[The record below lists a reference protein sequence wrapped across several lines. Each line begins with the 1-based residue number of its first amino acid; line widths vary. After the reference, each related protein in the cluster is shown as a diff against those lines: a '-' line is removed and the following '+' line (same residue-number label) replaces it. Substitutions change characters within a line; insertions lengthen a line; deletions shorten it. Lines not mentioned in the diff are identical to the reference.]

1 MLEKRK
7 GHYMATILDV
17 ARKAGVSQGTA
28 SNVLNGKGNVS
39 SEKIHAVEEAA
50 RELGYT
56 INERAKMLRKGSGN
70 VICVI
75 VPTIEFKQYR
85 ELYHSIKFYAEQ
97 QGVSTELLIS
107 NDNAETELELV
118 QHAQSIM
125 ALGVA
130 AISCLKQYE
139 NPYKTNKLKKVCF
152 IERKPLFNADYYGFD
167 YAKAG
172 MDMAETVLGKSY
184 QNILV
189 VTGREHF
196 SNEQD
201 YLQGFRAAVEQ
212 KINSAVNIEYIK
224 TDRLR
229 ISHMVLDVISSG
241 RIPECIVISNAGYAD
256 IVRELVKT
264 FVPNQDIDIYSIST
278 IKSLPDHES
287 ISYELNYPR
296 LGKEVAEKLIKSA
309 KGTFIKEQHI
319 FENDGIREW
328 CAAKKKQDEGKVLK
342 ILALEGPEAM
352 IIQGLARLY
361 TEKTGI
367 HVKVAIF
374 SYEDIY
380 TQFLNAEVLDFYDV
394 IRIDVTWISWFADR
408 LLMPL
413 EEADPAIAEV
423 FEEYIPALPDK
434 YCYTRGKVYTLPITP
449 SVQLLFYRKDLF
461 ENAGI
466 RRLYQERYKEE
477 LKIPDS
483 FEKYNRIAEFFTKL
497 DSTEYNVKYGTSITL
512 GNFGV
517 AATEFLARFF
527 SHKENLYDENGKI
540 MINNEYGKKALLEL
554 IDAAKNSPNKESRW
568 WTTSAKDFSDGQ
580 TAMMIT
586 FSNYAS
592 EILGVQSKIADKVGC
607 AMVPGGNPIY
617 GGGALGI
624 SKNSNHKKEA
634 IEFIKWLS
642 REPVSSTIAALGS
655 VSPCRKTYERYDI
668 IRKFPWLELSKDC
681 FQLSKTRRIKDPERQ
696 FDEKK
701 FVNIVGAIVKEAVM
715 EITDVDVAL
724 ERAQTLID
732 LEFN

>member
-1 MLEKRK
+1 
-7 GHYMATILDV
+7 MATILDV
-17 ARKAGVSQGTA
+17 AKRAGVSQGTA

-50 RELGYT
+50 KELGYT

-70 VICVI
+70 VVCVI

-85 ELYHSIKFYAEQ
+85 ELYNSIKFYAEQ
-97 QGVSTELLIS
+97 KGVSTELLIS

-125 ALGVA
+125 ALGVVT
-130 AISCLKQYE
+130 ISCLNQQD

-152 IERKPLFNADYYGFD
+152 IERKPLFGSDYYGFD

-172 MDMAETVLGKSY
+172 TDMAEM
-184 QNILV
+184 ILDKKYRDIMV
-189 VTGREHF
+189 VTGLENF
-196 SNEQD
+196 SNEKE
-201 YLQGFRAAVEQ
+201 YLQGFRKVMDNNLDNAG
-212 KINSAVNIEYIK
+212 NIEYIT
-224 TDRLR
+224 TDILR
-229 ISHMVLDVISSG
+229 ISHMVLNAISVG
-241 RIPECIVISNAGYAD
+241 KIPECIVISNAGYAE
-256 IVRELVKT
+256 IVLELIKT
-264 FVPNQDIDIYSIST
+264 FIPNKKIDIYSVST
-278 IKSLPDHES
+278 IKSLPDHEY
-287 ISYELNYPR
+287 ISYELNYSK
-296 LGKEVAEKLIKSA
+296 LGKEVAEKLINSG
-309 KGTFIKEQHI
+309 KGSFASEQHI
-319 FENDGIREW
+319 FENDGIRNWGTGER
-328 CAAKKKQDEGKVLK
+328 KTDFIKTINV
-342 ILALEGPEAM
+342 LALEGPEAI
-352 IIQGLARLY
+352 IIQGLAKLY

-367 HVKVAIF
+367 NVKVAIF

-380 TQFLNAEVLDFYDV
+380 TQFLNAEVLDLYDV

-413 EEADPAIAEV
+413 EEIDPNITDV
-423 FEEYIPALPDK
+423 FTEYIPALPDK
-434 YCYTRGKVYTLPITP
+434 YCYIRGKVYTLPITP
-449 SVQLLFYRKDLF
+449 SAQLLFYRKDLF

-466 RRLYQERYKEE
+466 KRLYQERYKEE

-483 FEKYNRIAEFFTKL
+483 FERYNKIAEFFTNL
-497 DSTEYNVKYGTSITL
+497 DNAEYNVKYGTSITL

-527 SHKENLYDENGKI
+527 SHKKNLYDSNGKI
-540 MINNEYGKKALLEL
+540 VINNECGKLALMEL
-554 IDAAKNSPNKESRW
+554 IDASKNSPNKESRW
-568 WTTSAKDFSDGQ
+568 WTTSAKEFSDGQ

-592 EILGVQSKIADKVGC
+592 EILGVKSKIADKVGC

-624 SKNSNHKKEA
+624 SKNSNNKEEA

-642 REPVSSTIAALGS
+642 HEPISSTIAALGS
-655 VSPCRKTYERYDI
+655 VSPCKKTYERYDI

-681 FQLSKTRRIKDPERQ
+681 FQLSKTKRTREQGKK

-701 FVNIVGAIVKEAVM
+701 FVNIVGAAVKEAVM
-715 EITDVDVAL
+715 EIADADVAL
-724 ERAQTLID
+724 ERAQMLID
-732 LEFN
+732 LEFNHK